1 MRARPFDTMGAE
13 LARTPVPVTGIYRAP
28 DGTFC
33 RLKAKTVLP
42 DGYELVAADGPAGDP
57 PADPDE
63 REGRASKAKN
73 APAPENKAERVAE
86 DK

>member
-1 MRARPFDTMGAE
+1 
-13 LARTPVPVTGIYRAP
+13 
-28 DGTFC
+28 
-33 RLKAKTVLP
+33 
-42 DGYELVAADGPAGDP
+42 VAADGPAGDP